1 MKIYSFEKLKVWQQA
16 RTLSKNIYL
25 ITKTFSEEEKYGLT
39 SQLKRA
45 SVSVCS
51 NLAEGSSRN
60 SFKDKARF
68 TEIAYGS
75 LTETLNQ
82 LIISSDLGFLTAQE
96 YEKLRLQ
103 IEEISNMPNGL
114 RKSQL
119 NSINN

>member
-16 RTLSKNIYL
+16 RMLSKSIYL
-25 ITKTFSEEEKYGLT
+25 ITKSFPDEEKYGLT

-45 SVSVCS
+45 SISVCS
-51 NLAEGSSRN
+51 NLADGSSRH

-68 TEIAYGS
+68 TEIAYSS
-75 LTETLNQ
+75 LTEILNQ
-82 LIISSDLGFLTAQE
+82 LIISSDLGFLTTQE

-103 IEEISNMPNGL
+103 IEEISNMLNGL